1 MRIMSAQRTTSFLEL
16 SQYHAGLIAKGM
28 RAAKEGRF
36 VAHAE
41 VKKMIQ
47 RMGRKK

>member
-1 MRIMSAQRTTSFLEL
+1 MRIMSAQRTTSLEL
-16 SQYHAGLIAKGM
+16 NRYLAELLARGM

-36 VAHAE
+36 VAHSE

-47 RMGRKK
+47 KMGRKK